1 MAHVHFIGIG
11 GSGLS
16 AMARYLLESGEVV
29 SGSDRQLTAAAQDV
43 QAAGALVTIGHRPE
57 NIRDAE
63 LVVRS
68 SAIPD
73 DNVEVQAALAAGIPV
88 YRRADFLGKLLHS
101 YRVIAIAGT
110 HGKTTT
116 TAMIAWMLTAL
127 KFDPSYIIGSVSVNL
142 DNSAH
147 AGRSDL
153 FVIEADEYDR
163 MFHGLNPWL
172 AVVTNIEHDHP
183 DCYST
188 GEDFWQAF
196 YEFVKRLV
204 PDGILLACLDDPGC
218 ERLLQQVN
226 RDGRAAL
233 SYGLKRQPSQS
244 EPDYYALNLTPN
256 SLGGFSFDVYFGQWL
271 EGYSAPMARVELQVP
286 GRHNV
291 SNALAAIAVADLVGL
306 PIEQAVQSLAEFRGT
321 ERRFEVRGEANGVL
335 VIDDYAH
342 HPTEIKATLAA
353 ARARYPERRIWSV
366 WQPHTYS
373 RTRTLF
379 DQFAHAFED
388 ADRVLVTEVYAD
400 RETPPE
406 DGFSA
411 KLVAKAMSR
420 PNVLYTA
427 DLSQATEVL
436 LDRLQPGDVLLVLSA
451 GDANQISTDV
461 LHRMKEKYEH

>member
-1 MAHVHFIGIG
+1 MTHVHFIGIG

-16 AMARYLLESGEVV
+16 AMARLLLENGEEV
-29 SGSDRQLTAAAQDV
+29 SGSDHQLTSAAKDV
-43 QAAGALVTIGHRPE
+43 QAAGALVYIGHRPE
-57 NIRDAE
+57 NILNAE

-88 YRRADFLGKLLHS
+88 YRRADFLSKLLHG

-127 KFDPSYIIGSVSVNL
+127 RVDPSYIVGSVSLNL
-142 DNSAH
+142 KNNAH
-147 AGRSDL
+147 AGQSDL

-163 MFHGLNPWL
+163 MFLGLNPWL

-183 DCYST
+183 DCYPT

-196 YEFVKRLV
+196 YAFVSRMV
-204 PDGILLACLDDPGC
+204 PDGILLACLDDPGG

-226 RDGRAAL
+226 KEGRAAL
-233 SYGLKRQPSQS
+233 SYGLERLPSNTG
-244 EPDYYALNLTPN
+244 PDYYALNLATN
-256 SLGGFSFDVYFGQWL
+256 NLGGFSFDMYFGQWL
-271 EGYSAPMARVELQVP
+271 EGYSVPMVRVELQVP

-291 SNALAAIAVADLVGL
+291 SNALSAIAVADLVGL
-306 PIEQAVQSLAEFRGT
+306 PVLKAAKALSEFRGT
-321 ERRFEVRGEANGVL
+321 DRRFEVRGEANGVL

-353 ARARYPERRIWSV
+353 ARARYPQRRIWSV

-379 DQFAHAFED
+379 DQFAGAFDD
-388 ADRVLVTEVYAD
+388 ADTVLVTEVYAA
-400 RETPPE
+400 RETPPK

-411 KLVAKAMSR
+411 SQVVEAMSR
-420 PNVLYTA
+420 PDVLFTP
-427 DLSQATEVL
+427 DISQATEL
-436 LDRLQPGDVLLVLSA
+436 LVDKLQPGDVLLVLSA

-461 LHRMKEKYEH
+461 LLRMKEKT